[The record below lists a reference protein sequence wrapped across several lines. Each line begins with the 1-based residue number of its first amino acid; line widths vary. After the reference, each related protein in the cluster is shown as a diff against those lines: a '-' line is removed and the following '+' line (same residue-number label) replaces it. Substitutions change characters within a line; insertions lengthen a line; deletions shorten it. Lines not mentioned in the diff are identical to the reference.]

1 MNVTLETRKEHGE
14 EPPLITTSLYDLIET
29 LQDETRLCRPP
40 RGCLCHGD
48 ITDGTHC
55 LSAASS
61 ASTAFFSADPGRVS
75 YS

>member
-29 LQDETRLCRPP
+29 LQDEA
-40 RGCLCHGD
+40 G
-48 ITDGTHC
+48 
-55 LSAASS
+55 
-61 ASTAFFSADPGRVS
+61 SADNLVVACAVEILRTGRIAFLRRVRPLRPFRPTLEGVS